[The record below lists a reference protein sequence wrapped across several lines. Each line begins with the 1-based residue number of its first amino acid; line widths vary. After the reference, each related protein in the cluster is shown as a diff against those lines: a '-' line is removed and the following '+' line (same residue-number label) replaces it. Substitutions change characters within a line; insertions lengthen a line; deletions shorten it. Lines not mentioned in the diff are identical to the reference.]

1 MVAHR
6 ETNFLSSVE
15 DIQIPG
21 TSLARQRGS
30 CLPFDWMTK
39 DGKVVLIEKAVRTIP
54 YGFLGVL
61 FPVYLSHL
69 RLDAFLIGVVL
80 ALTVASS
87 AIYTLVASI
96 FADRLG
102 RKRTLIFFALTDAL
116 AGALLFS
123 SDSVWAPVAAG
134 IIGNMTVGAGEVG
147 PFLTL
152 EQAILPGASDSWRRT
167 LGFSVYNLVGYVA
180 SSAGALLVGLPQY
193 IGPGIGG
200 YRPLFLT
207 YLASGLLGAYLYSRL
222 SIRVEKEKTAST
234 SISGLSED
242 SKPIVRRLSALFALD
257 SFGGGFVGISI
268 LSYYFYT
275 RYSLSLD
282 SLGLLFAGTQ
292 ILTAISFLVAERI
305 ARQIGLIKT
314 MVYTHIPSNLLL
326 ATIPFVSSAPIAVG
340 LLLSRQSLSQ
350 MDVPAR
356 QSYVM
361 SVVPEPDRTP
371 AAGFTNVS
379 RSIAQ
384 TLSPSIAG
392 YAISTLWL
400 GSPFVIAGAL
410 KIAYDLSLYKIFHG
424 VKPPQEG

>member
-1 MVAHR
+1 
-6 ETNFLSSVE
+6 
-15 DIQIPG
+15 
-21 TSLARQRGS
+21 
-30 CLPFDWMTK
+30 LPLDWLTR
-39 DGKVVLIEKAVRTIP
+39 DGKVVLVEKAVRTVP

-61 FPVYLSHL
+61 FSVYLSSQFQV
-69 RLDAFLIGVVL
+69 DVFLIGVVL

-87 AIYTLVASI
+87 AIYTLVASV

-116 AGALLFS
+116 AGALLFFN
-123 SDSVWAPVAAG
+123 SVWAPVAAG

-152 EQAILPGASDSWRRT
+152 EQAILPGASEGSRRT
-167 LGFSVYNLVGYVA
+167 LGFSVYNLVGYVS

-193 IGPGIGG
+193 IGPGIDG
-200 YRPLFLT
+200 YRPLFLA

-222 SIRVEKEKTAST
+222 SVKVEKEKTASP
-234 SISGLSED
+234 SIRVLSEP
-242 SKPIVRRLSALFALD
+242 SKPVVRRLAALFALD
-257 SFGGGFVGISI
+257 SFGGGFIGISI
-268 LSYYFYT
+268 LSYYFYEK
-275 RYSLSLD
+275 YSLQLS

-292 ILTAISFLVAERI
+292 IVTAISFLLAERI

-326 ATIPFVSSAPIAVG
+326 AIIPFVSSAPIAVG

-350 MDVPAR
+350 MDVPTR
-356 QSYVM
+356 QSYLM
-361 SVVPEPDRTP
+361 SVVPEADRTP

-384 TLSPSIAG
+384 TFSPSIAG
-392 YAISTLWL
+392 YAIATLWL
-400 GSPFVIAGAL
+400 GSPFVIAGGL
-410 KIAYDLSLYKIFHG
+410 KVIYDLSLYKIFHKL
-424 VKPPQEG
+424 KPSQEA

>member
-30 CLPFDWMTK
+30 CMSFDWMAK
-39 DGKVVLIEKAVRTIP
+39 DGKVILIEKAVRTVP

-61 FPVYLSHL
+61 FSVYLSQL
-69 RLDAFLIGVVL
+69 GLNAFLIGVVL

-87 AIYTLVASI
+87 AIYTLVASV

-102 RKRTLIFFALTDAL
+102 RRRTLIFFALTDTL

-123 SDSVWAPVAAG
+123 SDSLWAPVAAG

-152 EQAILPGASDSWRRT
+152 EQAILPGVSDGKRRT
-167 LGFSVYNLVGYVA
+167 LGFSVYNLVGYVS

-200 YRPLFLT
+200 YRPLFLA
-207 YLASGLLGAYLYSRL
+207 YLASGLLGAFLYSRL
-222 SIRVEKEKTAST
+222 SLRIEKEKILSP
-234 SISGLSED
+234 GMRVLSET

-257 SFGGGFVGISI
+257 SFGGGFIGISI
-268 LSYYFYT
+268 LSYYFYE
-275 RYSLSLD
+275 RYSLQLG

-292 ILTAISFLVAERI
+292 IITAISFLVAQRI

-314 MVYTHIPSNLLL
+314 MFYPHIPSNLLF
-326 ATIPFVSSAPIAVG
+326 AIIPFVSSAPIAVG

-350 MDVPAR
+350 MDVPTR
-356 QSYVM
+356 QSYLM
-361 SVVPEPDRTP
+361 SVVPENDRTP

-384 TLSPSIAG
+384 TFSPSIAG
-392 YAISTLWL
+392 FAIATLWL
-400 GSPFVIAGAL
+400 GSPFVIAGGL
-410 KIAYDLSLYKIFHG
+410 KVVYDLSLYKIFHRL
-424 VKPPQEG
+424 KPPQEA

>member
-1 MVAHR
+1 M
-6 ETNFLSSVE
+6 N
-15 DIQIPG
+15 
-21 TSLARQRGS
+21 
-30 CLPFDWMTK
+30 K
-39 DGKVVLIEKAVRTIP
+39 DGKVVLIEKAVRTVP

-61 FPVYLSHL
+61 FSVYLSKEL
-69 RLDAFLIGVVL
+69 GLDAFLIGVVL

-87 AIYTLVASI
+87 AIYTLVASV
-96 FADRLG
+96 FADHFG

-123 SDSVWAPVAAG
+123 SNSLWAPVSAG

-152 EQAILPGASDSWRRT
+152 EQAILPGVSDSRQRT
-167 LGFSVYNLVGYVA
+167 LGFSVYNLVGYVS
-180 SSAGALLVGLPQY
+180 SSAGALLSGLPQY
-193 IGPGIGG
+193 VGPGIGG
-200 YRPLFLT
+200 YRPLFMA

-222 SIRVEKEKTAST
+222 SIKVGKEKTTSS
-234 SISGLSED
+234 SISVLSEA
-242 SKPIVRRLSALFALD
+242 SKPVVKRLSALFALD

-292 ILTAISFLVAERI
+292 IITAISFLVAERI

-326 ATIPFVSSAPIAVG
+326 AMIPFVSSVPIAVG

-350 MDVPAR
+350 MDVPTR

-361 SVVPEPDRTP
+361 SVVPEADRTP

-384 TLSPSIAG
+384 TPSPSLAG
-392 YAISTLWL
+392 YAIAALWL
-400 GSPFVIAGAL
+400 GSPFVIAGGL
-410 KIAYDLSLYKIFHG
+410 KVAYDLSLYKIFHRL
-424 VKPPQEG
+424 KPPQENKATGQS

>member
-1 MVAHR
+1 M
-6 ETNFLSSVE
+6 
-15 DIQIPG
+15 
-21 TSLARQRGS
+21 
-30 CLPFDWMTK
+30 PFDWMTK
-39 DGKVVLIEKAVRTIP
+39 DGKVVLIEKAVRTVP

-61 FPVYLSHL
+61 FSVYLSKEL
-69 RLDAFLIGVVL
+69 GLGAFLIGVVL

-87 AIYTLVASI
+87 AIYTLIASV

-102 RKRTLIFFALTDAL
+102 RKRTLIFFALTDAV

-123 SDSVWAPVAAG
+123 SDSLWAPVAAG
-134 IIGNMTVGAGEVG
+134 IVGNMTVGAGEVG

-152 EQAILPGASDSWRRT
+152 EQAILPGASDSKRRT
-167 LGFSVYNLVGYVA
+167 LGFSVYNLVGYVS
-180 SSAGALLVGLPQY
+180 SSAGALLAGLPQY

-200 YRPLFLT
+200 YRPLFLA

-222 SIRVEKEKTAST
+222 SIRVEKERTASA
-234 SISGLSED
+234 SIKVLSEA
-242 SKPIVRRLSALFALD
+242 SKPVVRKLSALFALD

-292 ILTAISFLVAERI
+292 IITAISFLVAERI

-326 ATIPFVSSAPIAVG
+326 AMIPFVSSVPIAVG

-350 MDVPAR
+350 MDVPTR

-361 SVVPEPDRTP
+361 SVVPEADRTP

-384 TLSPSIAG
+384 TPSPSLAG
-392 YAISTLWL
+392 YTIAALWL
-400 GSPFVIAGAL
+400 GSPFVIAGGL
-410 KIAYDLSLYKIFHG
+410 KVAYDLSLYKIFHRL
-424 VKPPQEG
+424 KPPQESKATGES

>member
-1 MVAHR
+1 M
-6 ETNFLSSVE
+6 
-15 DIQIPG
+15 
-21 TSLARQRGS
+21 
-30 CLPFDWMTK
+30 PFDWMTK
-39 DGKVVLIEKAVRTIP
+39 DGKVVLIEKAVRTVP

-61 FPVYLSHL
+61 FSVYLSKEL
-69 RLDAFLIGVVL
+69 GLGAFLIGVVL

-87 AIYTLVASI
+87 AIYTLIASV

-102 RKRTLIFFALTDAL
+102 RKRTLIFFALTDAM

-123 SDSVWAPVAAG
+123 SDSLWAPLAAG
-134 IIGNMTVGAGEVG
+134 IVGNMTVGAGEVG

-152 EQAILPGASDSWRRT
+152 EQAILPGASDGKRRT
-167 LGFSVYNLVGYVA
+167 LGFSVYNLVGYVS
-180 SSAGALLVGLPQY
+180 SSAGALLAGLPQY

-200 YRPLFLT
+200 YRPLFLA
-207 YLASGLLGAYLYSRL
+207 YLATGLLGAYLYSRL
-222 SIRVEKEKTAST
+222 SIRVEKERTASPG
-234 SISGLSED
+234 IKVLSEA
-242 SKPIVRRLSALFALD
+242 SKPVVRKLSALFALD

-292 ILTAISFLVAERI
+292 IITAISFLVAERI

-314 MVYTHIPSNLLL
+314 MVFTHIPSNLLL
-326 ATIPFVSSAPIAVG
+326 VMIPFVSSVPIAVG

-350 MDVPAR
+350 MDVPTR

-361 SVVPEPDRTP
+361 SVVPEADRTP

-384 TLSPSIAG
+384 TPSPSLAG
-392 YAISTLWL
+392 YTIAALWL
-400 GSPFVIAGAL
+400 GSPFVIAGGL
-410 KIAYDLSLYKIFHG
+410 KVAYDLSLYKIFHRL
-424 VKPPQEG
+424 KPPQENKATGQS